1 MKHPLEKHISNA
13 IEEAPIHLLEK
24 IKNQPVPK
32 METHDYITR
41 QEKEKK
47 QRKWRI
53 PAFAFTAMF
62 IAFFVLWVMPLYTV
76 EGSLYVDMNP
86 STQIS
91 YNRRRRY
98 CRWASNP
105 RIKNSSKTS
114 PLGVKISMP

>member
-41 QEKEKK
+41 QEKKKK

-62 IAFFVLWVMPLYTV
+62 IAFFVLW
-76 EGSLYVDMNP
+76 
-86 STQIS
+86 
-91 YNRRRRY
+91 
-98 CRWASNP
+98 
-105 RIKNSSKTS
+105 
-114 PLGVKISMP
+114 